1 MKTLKLLN
9 ELELLSK
16 MRAAMPQVSCTASEA
31 VHSRIRDHKE

>member
-9 ELELLSK
+9 EPELLSK

-31 VHSRIRDHKE
+31 AYSRIRDHKE